1 MNVLVDRTPVRP
13 SAAESAAARLVWL
26 RLNGAEVDDE
36 AAALLENG
44 VSGVVL
50 FTANITG
57 VDQLRRLTAEL
68 HARSRG
74 ALRIAI
80 DHEGGHVARIG
91 APLARFPSAMAIAAG
106 GSEPLA
112 HAVALAAG
120 EELAAVGID
129 VNLAPVLD
137 VALDPRNA
145 SVGVRSF
152 GSSPDLVARFGAATV
167 RGYRKAGIAATAKHF
182 PGHGRTPIDSHFAL
196 PTVTGGLD
204 ELRRSDL
211 PPFRAA
217 IEAGVDVVMA
227 SHVAFEG
234 VTDGLPSTLSA
245 PVMRALLRDELG
257 FKGLTVT
264 DAMSMRA
271 LAEGHPIPAACV
283 RAVSAGADIVM
294 PLERQRETVSALAKA
309 ITVGALPAARVED
322 ALRRQ
327 LELDDRLTAG
337 GGAIATGRAR
347 SPLPNT
353 EHLELAREVA
363 RRSLTLIRGA
373 ELLPLPA
380 STSVV
385 VIEFA
390 SRRPSPVE
398 EGLGS
403 AATLAS
409 SLRQYLPRLREVIV
423 DSSTDA
429 TAAAQVAVEAASGA
443 EFVVLATRDAY
454 LWPEER
460 ALVAQIAGAGKP
472 TMLIALRNPHDLAA
486 LPRTTG
492 AAAAYADVPA
502 TLGALADA
510 LTGRAGWPG
519 SLPMDIEGQLP
530 A

>member
-1 MNVLVDRTPVRP
+1 VNVTVDRTPVHP
-13 SAAESAAARLVWL
+13 SAAESAAARLVWI
-26 RLNGAEVDDE
+26 RLNGTEVDDE
-36 AAALLENG
+36 AAALLESG

-68 HARSRG
+68 KARSRG
-74 ALRIAI
+74 SLRIAI

-91 APLARFPSAMAIAAG
+91 APLARFPSAMAIAAA
-106 GSEPLA
+106 GSGRLA

-120 EELAAVGID
+120 QELAALGID

-137 VALDPRNA
+137 VALDPRNP

-167 RGYRKAGIAATAKHF
+167 RGYKEAGIAATAKHF
-182 PGHGRTPIDSHFAL
+182 PGHGRTPIDSHFDL
-196 PTVTGGLD
+196 PVVSGGLA
-204 ELRRSDL
+204 ELRASDL

-217 IEAGVDVVMA
+217 IEAGVEIVMA
-227 SHVAFEG
+227 SHVAYEG
-234 VTDGLPSTLSA
+234 LTDGLPSTLSA
-245 PVMRALLRDELG
+245 PVMRTLLRDELG

-294 PLERQRETVSALAKA
+294 PLERQRETVTALAEA
-309 ITVGALPAARVED
+309 IADGALSAARVDD

-327 LELDDRLTAG
+327 AELDGRLMAG
-337 GGAIATGRAR
+337 AGATGRTR

-353 EHLELAREVA
+353 EHLELARGVA

-373 ELLPLPA
+373 ELLPLRA
-380 STSVV
+380 STSVI

-398 EGLGS
+398 EGLSS
-403 AATLAS
+403 APTLAS

-429 TAAAQVAVEAASGA
+429 TVAAQAAVEAAGAA
-443 EFVVLATRDAY
+443 EFVILATRDAY

-460 ALVAQIAGAGKP
+460 ALAAQISVVGKP
-472 TMLIALRNPHDLAA
+472 TMLISLRNPYDLAA
-486 LPRTTG
+486 LPSTTG

-502 TLGALADA
+502 TLDALADA

-519 SLPMDIEGQLP
+519 SLPMDIERQLP